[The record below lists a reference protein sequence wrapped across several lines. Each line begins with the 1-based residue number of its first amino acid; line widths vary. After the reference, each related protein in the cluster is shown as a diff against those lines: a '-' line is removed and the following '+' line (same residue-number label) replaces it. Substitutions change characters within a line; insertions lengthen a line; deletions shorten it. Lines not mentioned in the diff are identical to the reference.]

1 MISFISILF
10 VALALLGLS
19 TILALALGKAAS
31 RGDADLDR
39 FELRSKLHAR
49 DLREHPAIGMRRE
62 SYAGL
67 ALAQST
73 IAREPSSTVP
83 SSSRSAGTQRS
94 PVSSFTSRRPR
105 VRLNTPG
112 SGARP

>member
-1 MISFISILF
+1 MISFTSIL
-10 VALALLGLS
+10 VAAFCLVGLS
-19 TILALALGKAAS
+19 AVLALALGKAAS
-31 RGDADLDR
+31 WGDAE
-39 FELRSKLHAR
+39 FECREMRAR
-49 DLREHPAIGMRRE
+49 DLRERPAIEARRE

-83 SSSRSAGTQRS
+83 PSSRSAGTQRS